1 MTSFYSASDV
11 NHDAPSSDD
20 MDLFAWFEDNSTDSS
35 ALVLSPPNSVNNVTP
50 PPNGNGD
57 RTASVVSAISPT
69 TIQQSVAAIVTLKA
83 ELEKT
88 GALSKPEF
96 REQLQHLVELVRES
110 HTRGTSGS
118 MNLLQK
124 QLKAI
129 RQRISAIA
137 HRIRQATSLDSAL
150 QTAVV
155 QVLETLGADRVLV
168 YRFDSKLRGT
178 VLAESVA
185 AGWAPALDENLPA
198 LCFGLETAAD
208 YGRRPQVAIYDI
220 SKIHIS
226 PYQKQ
231 LLEKFQV
238 KSSLALPIA
247 LDQQVWGLFV
257 IQQCS
262 KPRGWQEVD
271 VNVLSQITAELTLVL
286 QSSDFRTRQQQ
297 WLEQEK
303 VLAKLVNRIYQ
314 SMDVETIFR
323 TTTHELRQALQ
334 CDRVAIYRFN
344 PDWSGRFVAES
355 VATGWTPLLE
365 EQERNPFLNEN
376 ASDCS
381 MRMLRGDYSR
391 SNDDYMR
398 ETQGGQTQSRK
409 CFIEHDLLNSG
420 LNECYIELLQRYE
433 AKAYVIVPIYQKDKV
448 WGMLAAYQNSGP
460 RYWQESEISIISQ
473 LANQFGIALGQA
485 DYIKRLQRQS
495 AQLAEATER
504 ERTVTK
510 VIDRIRRTL
519 DIDDIFRSVTS
530 EIRQLLQCDRVGIY
544 RFNPDWSGEFVA
556 ESVASGWTS
565 LLQEQIDNP
574 ILRRNISECSAKEL
588 AGGARL
594 VTDTYL
600 QQTQGGLY
608 SRGVLYRV
616 TDDVYQSGFS
626 QCYLDILER
635 YQARAY
641 IIVAIYQ
648 DQKLWGL
655 LAAYQ
660 NAGPRQWQDSEIEF
674 LLQVASQFSVAMQQA
689 EFLKQIQTQALQLT
703 EVTERERTVTKVIN
717 RIRRSLNIDD
727 IFRATTHEI
736 RQLVQCDRVAIY
748 RFNPDWSG
756 EFVAESVVSGWTS
769 LLQAQLDNPILRAN
783 VSECSAKDL
792 AGGARQSTDTY
803 LQQTEGGLYSRGDSK
818 GVVYRVAN
826 DIYEAG
832 FSQCY
837 LNVLEQYQA
846 RAYIIVAIY
855 QDQKLWGLLA
865 AYQNAGP
872 RQWQDSEIEFLQQ
885 IAAQFSIAMQQ
896 AEFLKQIQ
904 AQSDQLASLAERER
918 NFVRIID
925 RVGQSVIDQ
934 IRLSQPIETIF
945 GQATQLIRQWLK
957 TDRVAIYR
965 FKDDWSGEF
974 VAESVGNEW
983 MRLVG
988 PDIRTVWPDTHLQ
1001 ETQGG
1006 RYRHNETFAVED
1018 IYTIGHSSCHVE
1030 ILEQFQIRAYLIVPI
1045 LTGDKLWG
1053 LLAAYQNSG
1062 PRQWEEPEVNL
1073 LSQVGSQLGVALRQ
1087 AEYVDQITKATARQQ
1102 AIARIIDKIRQS
1114 LDLGAIFRTTTQ
1126 EVRQFI
1132 GTDRVAIYRFD
1143 TDWSG
1148 EFVAESVGGN
1158 WLKLV
1163 SSGTKTIWEDS
1174 YLQETQGGRYRN
1186 NETFAVDDI
1195 YAVGHSP
1202 CHLEILEQFEVK
1214 AYVIVPIFTGPKLWG
1229 LLGAYQ
1235 NSAPRQWESS
1245 EVSFLAQ
1252 IGAQLGAPIQQAELL
1267 NNIQVQAERER
1278 ALTRIIENVRK
1289 SLDLDRTL
1297 RSATQDIRQL
1307 LKADRVA
1314 VYQFH
1319 PDWSGDFV
1327 AEAIAGDWVKLVGT
1341 EIGTDIADTYLQ
1353 ETQGGRY
1360 RNNENLVV
1368 EDIYTAGHSACH
1380 VELLEKFQ
1388 AKAYVIV
1395 PILSGQKLWGLL
1407 AAYQNS
1413 DTRHWEPSET
1423 NLLTQISAQIGVAI
1437 QQAETLEQLK
1447 AQSAQLAQ
1455 VATREKDAK
1464 EKLQQDIIQ
1473 LLVAVRPAL
1482 EGDLTV
1488 RAPVIDN
1495 EVGTV
1500 ADAYNNTIQSLRK
1513 IVVQVQQ
1520 TAEQVGQTSKD
1531 NSSAIALL
1539 AQQAQQEAQ
1548 QITAALDQIQ
1558 LMVDATHV
1566 VATNAQQV
1574 EQAVQ
1579 QANQTVHM
1587 GDAAMN
1593 RTVNGILGI
1602 RETVSETMRKVK
1614 RLSES
1619 SQKISKVVNLIH
1631 NFTAQTQLLALN
1643 AAIEATRAGDYGR
1656 GFAVVADEVR
1666 SLAQQSAEATTEIET
1681 LVQEIQSETS
1691 AVATAMDAGIQQV
1704 VNGTTLVN
1712 ETRQSLNAIVA
1723 STAQISELLQGITQS
1738 TQAQTRQSQAVIQT
1752 MQNVVAIANQTSTD
1766 SAEISQSFQELLVTA
1781 ENLQASVRQFRV
1793 S

>member
-1 MTSFYSASDV
+1 MTSFYSANSV
-11 NHDAPSSDD
+11 NHEAQSSEDA
-20 MDLFAWFEDNSTDSS
+20 DLFAWFEDSSSDSDS
-35 ALVLSPPNSVNNVTP
+35 LVLSSQSSINTETRHPSTDR
-50 PPNGNGD
+50 NGD
-57 RTASVVSAISPT
+57 RALLSESDTNPSNV
-69 TIQQSVAAIVTLKA
+69 QQSVAAIVALKA

-96 REQLQHLVELVRES
+96 REQLQHLVELVRET
-110 HTRGTSGS
+110 HVRGNNSSIIT
-118 MNLLQK
+118 LQK

-129 RQRISAIA
+129 RQKTSAVA
-137 HRIRQATSLDSAL
+137 QQIRRATNLKDAF
-150 QTAVV
+150 QTAVS
-155 QVLETLGADRVLV
+155 QVLETLGVDRVLI
-168 YRFDSKLRGT
+168 YQFDAKNRGA

-185 AGWAPALDENLPA
+185 TGWAPFVDETLPP

-208 YGRRPQVAIYDI
+208 YWHKQQVVIQDS
-220 SKIHIS
+220 SKLQNS

-231 LLEKFQV
+231 LLEKLQV

-247 LDQQVWGLFV
+247 VDERIWGLLV

-262 KPRGWQEVD
+262 KPRIWQEID
-271 VNVLSQITAELTLVL
+271 VTLLSYITTELTSVL
-286 QSSDFRTRQQQ
+286 QSADFRTRQQQ

-323 TTTHELRQALQ
+323 TTTHELRQALH

-344 PDWSGRFVAES
+344 SDWSGRFVAEA

-365 EQERNPFLNEN
+365 EQVSNPFLNEN

-381 MRMLRGDYSR
+381 MRMLKGDYSR

-398 ETQGGQTQSRK
+398 ETRGGQTQGRK
-409 CFIEHDLLNSG
+409 CFIENDLLNSG
-420 LNECYIELLQRYE
+420 LNQCYIELLQRYE
-433 AKAYVIVPIYQKDKV
+433 ARAYVIVPIYQKEKV
-448 WGMLAAYQNSGP
+448 WGMLAVYQNSGP
-460 RYWQESEISIISQ
+460 RQWQESEISIISQ

-485 DYIKRLQRQS
+485 DYIKRLQQQS
-495 AQLAEATER
+495 TQLAEITEQ

-519 DIDDIFRSVTS
+519 NIDDIFRATTS
-530 EIRQLLQCDRVGIY
+530 EIRQLFQCDRVAIY

-574 ILRRNISECSAKEL
+574 ILRANISECSAKEL
-588 AGGARL
+588 ALGARQF
-594 VTDTYL
+594 TDTYL
-600 QQTQGGLY
+600 QQTQGGPY
-608 SRGVLYRV
+608 RSKGVVFRV
-616 TDDVYQSGFS
+616 VDDIYHAGFS

-641 IIVAIYQ
+641 VIVAIYQ

-660 NAGPRQWQDSEIEF
+660 NSGPRFWQDTEVEF
-674 LLQVASQFSVAMQQA
+674 LL
-689 EFLKQIQTQALQLT
+689 
-703 EVTERERTVTKVIN
+703 
-717 RIRRSLNIDD
+717 
-727 IFRATTHEI
+727 
-736 RQLVQCDRVAIY
+736 
-748 RFNPDWSG
+748 
-756 EFVAESVVSGWTS
+756 
-769 LLQAQLDNPILRAN
+769 
-783 VSECSAKDL
+783 
-792 AGGARQSTDTY
+792 
-803 LQQTEGGLYSRGDSK
+803 
-818 GVVYRVAN
+818 
-826 DIYEAG
+826 
-832 FSQCY
+832 
-837 LNVLEQYQA
+837 
-846 RAYIIVAIY
+846 
-855 QDQKLWGLLA
+855 
-865 AYQNAGP
+865 
-872 RQWQDSEIEFLQQ
+872 Q

-896 AEFLKQIQ
+896 AEYLKQIQ
-904 AQSDQLASLAERER
+904 TQSVQLANLAERER

-934 IRLSQPIETIF
+934 IRLAQPIETIF

-974 VAESVGNEW
+974 VAESVGNDW
-983 MRLVG
+983 VRLVG
-988 PDIRTVWPDTHLQ
+988 PDIRTVWDDTHLKD
-1001 ETQGG
+1001 TQGG
-1006 RYRHNETFAVED
+1006 RYRHNESFAVDD
-1018 IYTIGHSSCHVE
+1018 IYTIGHSPCHVE

-1062 PRQWEEPEVNL
+1062 PRQWEEPEINL
-1073 LSQVGSQLGVALRQ
+1073 LSQVGTQLGVALRQ
-1087 AEYVDQITKATARQQ
+1087 AEYVEQITRANARQQ
-1102 AIARIIDKIRQS
+1102 SIAKIIEKIRQS

-1132 GTDRVAIYRFD
+1132 GADRVAIYRFNP
-1143 TDWSG
+1143 DWSG

-1163 SSGTKTIWEDS
+1163 APGVRTVWEDS
-1174 YLQETQGGRYRN
+1174 HLQDTQGGRYRN
-1186 NETFAVDDI
+1186 NETFAVNNI
-1195 YAVGHSP
+1195 YAAGHSP

-1214 AYVIVPIFTGPKLWG
+1214 AYVIVPVFTGQKLWG
-1229 LLGAYQ
+1229 LLGVYQ
-1235 NSAPRQWESS
+1235 NAEPRQWDSS
-1245 EVSFLAQ
+1245 EVNFLAQ

-1267 NNIQVQAERER
+1267 TNVQMQAERER

-1297 RSATQDIRQL
+1297 RAATQDTRQM

-1314 VYQFH
+1314 VYRFN

-1327 AEAIAGDWVKLVGT
+1327 TEAIAGDWVKLVGT
-1341 EIGTDIADTYLQ
+1341 EIGTGVTDTHLQ

-1360 RNNENLVV
+1360 RNNESLAVD
-1368 EDIYTAGHSACH
+1368 DIYNAGHSACH

-1388 AKAYVIV
+1388 AKAYVLV
-1395 PILSGQKLWGLL
+1395 PILVGQKLWGLL
-1407 AAYQNS
+1407 AAYQNAEA
-1413 DTRHWEPSET
+1413 RHWESSEIS
-1423 NLLTQISAQIGVAI
+1423 LLKQIAAQMGVAI
-1437 QQAETLEQLK
+1437 QHAEALEQVK
-1447 AQSAQLAQ
+1447 VQSEQLAQ
-1455 VATREKDAK
+1455 VATREKEAK
-1464 EKLQQDIIQ
+1464 ENLQHDVIQ

-1513 IVVQVQQ
+1513 IVIQVQQ

-1548 QITAALDQIQ
+1548 QITDALDQIQ

-1579 QANQTVHM
+1579 QANQTVHT

-1602 RETVSETMRKVK
+1602 RETVSETMRKIK

-1643 AAIEATRAGDYGR
+1643 AAIEATRAGEYGR

-1681 LVQEIQSETS
+1681 LVQEIQTETS

-1752 MQNVVAIANQTSTD
+1752 MQNVVAIANKTSTD
-1766 SAEISQSFQELLVTA
+1766 SAEISQSFQELLTTA
-1781 ENLQASVRQFRV
+1781 EHLQSSVRQFRV
-1793 S
+1793 G